1 MFWPWQLVSNF
12 LSLNFVYKLDFSC
25 DSKKVLNEYDQWIK
39 NNQLAKHPDIDNT
52 GGWDVI
58 SLYSEDGKSRS
69 VAKNNDMDTIPT
81 EIVKDFPYTHSLIK
95 NLLSK
100 FDTKPRRI
108 RFSTLRKK
116 KKITWHR
123 DWDES
128 LDHGNC
134 RLHIPLKVN
143 NKCYGNL
150 CHQEYRW
157 QPGELWYGD
166 YSFPHQV
173 VNSGEED
180 RLHIILDFKNPKKL
194 FVDQILFNNQEFRR
208 KKYKKLI
215 LFFYNFFYHYPK
227 RILKPMI
234 SKSNFN

>member
-1 MFWPWQLVSNF
+1 MFWPWQIVTNF
-12 LSLNFVYKLDFSC
+12 LSLNFTYKLDFQC
-25 DSKKVLNEYDQWIK
+25 DENVILKEYNQWIK

-58 SLYSEDGKSRS
+58 SLYSEDGKSLS
-69 VAKNNDMDTIPT
+69 VAKNSDKDTVPT
-81 EIVKDFPYTHSLIK
+81 EIIKDFPYTNSVIK
-95 NLLSK
+95 DLLSK
-100 FDTKPRRI
+100 FNAKPSRI
-108 RFSTLRKK
+108 RFSTLRKG

-134 RLHIPLKVN
+134 RLHIPITVN
-143 NKCYGNL
+143 DKCYGNM

-173 VNSGEED
+173 VNLGDQD
-180 RLHIILDFKNPKKL
+180 RLHIILDFKNPKNL
-194 FVDQILFNNQEFRR
+194 FIDQNLFDQEEMKR
-208 KKYKKLI
+208 KKYKKFI
-215 LFFYNFFYHYPK
+215 IFFYYFFYHYPK
-227 RILKPMI
+227 RLLSAKLN
-234 SKSNFN
+234 KKF

>member
-1 MFWPWQLVSNF
+1 MFWPWQIVTNF
-12 LSLNFVYKLDFSC
+12 LSLNFTYKLDFQC
-25 DSKKVLNEYDQWIK
+25 DENVILKEYNQWIK

-58 SLYSEDGKSRS
+58 SLYSEDGKSLS
-69 VAKNNDMDTIPT
+69 VAKNSDKDTVPT
-81 EIVKDFPYTHSLIK
+81 EIIKDFPYTNSVIK
-95 NLLSK
+95 DLLSK
-100 FDTKPRRI
+100 FNAKPSRI
-108 RFSTLRKK
+108 RFSTLRKG

-134 RLHIPLKVN
+134 RLHIPITVN
-143 NKCYGNL
+143 DKCYGNM

-173 VNSGEED
+173 VNLGDQD
-180 RLHIILDFKNPKKL
+180 RLHIILDFKNPKNL
-194 FVDQILFNNQEFRR
+194 FIDQNLFNQEEMKR
-208 KKYKKLI
+208 KKYKKFI
-215 LFFYNFFYHYPK
+215 IFFYYFFYHYPK
-227 RILKPMI
+227 RLLSAKLN
-234 SKSNFN
+234 KKF

>member
-1 MFWPWQLVSNF
+1 MFWPWQIVTNF
-12 LSLNFVYKLDFSC
+12 LSLNFTYKLDFQC
-25 DSKKVLNEYDQWIK
+25 DENVILKEYNQWIK

-58 SLYSEDGKSRS
+58 SLYSEDGKSTS
-69 VAKNNDMDTIPT
+69 IAKNSYKDTVPT
-81 EIVKDFPYTHSLIK
+81 EIIKDFPYTNSVIK
-95 NLLSK
+95 DLLSK
-100 FDTKPRRI
+100 FNAKPSRI
-108 RFSTLRKK
+108 RFSTLRKG

-134 RLHIPLKVN
+134 RLHIPITVN
-143 NKCYGNL
+143 DKCYGNM

-173 VNSGEED
+173 VNLGDQD
-180 RLHIILDFKNPKKL
+180 RLHIILDFKNPKNL
-194 FVDQILFNNQEFRR
+194 FIDQNLFDQEEMKR
-208 KKYKKLI
+208 KKYKKFI
-215 LFFYNFFYHYPK
+215 IFFYYFFYHYPK
-227 RILKPMI
+227 RLLSAKLN
-234 SKSNFN
+234 KKF